1 MSDGDDS
8 TVRRPRAVPH
18 RVSLDRLPPC
28 GQHDCDDHR
37 VQFLEKALR
46 SCSRSHCTTD
56 KLILMLANR
65 ALSDPCS
72 EYAAMLCIGMSEQL
86 GCQPPR
92 ACESS
97 VWTPRSVGST
107 SSYLLAAEKRPHRCT
122 LTHLQEQNL
131 DANDE
136 RCHCRAPAPQSYTV
150 QDVHLQGPNSICASW
165 QHTVAS
171 DHTQYTDPIYG
182 SPPGVATYDSAA
194 DDEFLQRLRIDS
206 LSASSTMTGNT
217 TTASDSEALI
227 EVDNM
232 SLMPMNIDFSH
243 EQLQDIDWSSS
254 LHPDSNLVPDL
265 GPGYIGDEY
274 LGTVPSNEIADSR
287 SMTGSY
293 TVMSPQ
299 ANVAPTAVINSIS
312 DADFSVVQQDI
323 VTSDN
328 GGSPD
333 NSREASPSSVVRDFE
348 AENDTS
354 TESVFRGL

>member
-1 MSDGDDS
+1 
-8 TVRRPRAVPH
+8 
-18 RVSLDRLPPC
+18 
-28 GQHDCDDHR
+28 
-37 VQFLEKALR
+37 
-46 SCSRSHCTTD
+46 
-56 KLILMLANR
+56 
-65 ALSDPCS
+65 
-72 EYAAMLCIGMSEQL
+72 
-86 GCQPPR
+86 
-92 ACESS
+92 
-97 VWTPRSVGST
+97 
-107 SSYLLAAEKRPHRCT
+107 
-122 LTHLQEQNL
+122 
-131 DANDE
+131 
-136 RCHCRAPAPQSYTV
+136 
-150 QDVHLQGPNSICASW
+150 
-165 QHTVAS
+165 
-171 DHTQYTDPIYG
+171 
-182 SPPGVATYDSAA
+182 
-194 DDEFLQRLRIDS
+194 
-206 LSASSTMTGNT
+206 MTGNT

-254 LHPDSNLVPDL
+254 LHPDSDLVPDL

-299 ANVAPTAVINSIS
+299 ANVAPTAVINSIL
-312 DADFSVVQQDI
+312 DADLSVVQQDV